1 MLCRSGLCA
10 LVPLPLIPEKALW
23 NACSPPRIHG
33 LCLLKGPSG
42 AGLIE
47 TFCGVSRATY
57 GFSIGPTNNQWTVT
71 YSLQVPSYMLIV
83 LAG

>member
-10 LVPLPLIPEKALW
+10 LVPLPHIPEKALW
-23 NACSPPRIHG
+23 NACSPPRIQV

-42 AGLIE
+42 AGPIE
-47 TFCGVSRATY
+47 TSCGVSRAAY
-57 GFSIGPTNNQWTVT
+57 GFSIGLTNNQGAVT